1 MFDQHQGLAFGVD
14 SGAVQR
20 VAGYDLDVGG
30 EVFFKGGHFGGFA
43 RGLTADYGTVFGC

>member
-1 MFDQHQGLAFGVD
+1 MFDQHQGLTFGVD

-20 VAGYDLDVGG
+20 VARYDLNVGG

-43 RGLTADYGTVFGC
+43 RSLTADNGTVFGC